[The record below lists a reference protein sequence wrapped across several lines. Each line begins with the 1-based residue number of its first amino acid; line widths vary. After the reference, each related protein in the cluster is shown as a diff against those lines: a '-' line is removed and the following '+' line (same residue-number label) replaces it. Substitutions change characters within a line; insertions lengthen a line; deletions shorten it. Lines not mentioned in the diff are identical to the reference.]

1 MRIFLPAFFLIITA
15 GCVSNVEYAL
25 KKEYVS
31 EITSSLDLDDL
42 KKCVVTSI
50 ATRRPALTSEAYTVY
65 ESPNKNSWLVG
76 SYYEISNEKGV
87 SYIRELG
94 FKNLHPGLTKR
105 VHNQCANKEPIK

>member
-1 MRIFLPAFFLIITA
+1 MKKLSALFILLLTCS
-15 GCVSNVEYAL
+15 CVSNVEYAL
-25 KKEYVS
+25 NKDYVG
-31 EITSSLDLDDL
+31 EIVSSLEIDDL

-65 ESPNKNSWLVG
+65 ESPNKNSWIIG
-76 SYYEISNEKGV
+76 SYYEISNIDGI

-105 VHNQCANKEPIK
+105 VFSQCGEMKII